1 METKFEILKKSIFI
15 TVGLFILSVIYTCTI
30 NSFAQIFFTNSANG
44 SLIVKDGEIIGSKY
58 IGQVFTE
65 KKYFHGRPSVNNYNT
80 YNTREEA
87 ETLPISGGSNLAIS
101 NPNYIKN
108 IEINIEK
115 LLLENPNLQ
124 IKDIPSE
131 MITASG
137 SGLDPHITVQGA
149 FIQAERVARENKI
162 NKDKIIELINKVA
175 HKNIIN
181 VLELNLALENL
192 IKE

>member
-1 METKFEILKKSIFI
+1 METKLEILKKSIFI

-58 IGQVFTE
+58 IGQAFTE

-108 IEINIEK
+108 IETNIEK
-115 LLLENPNLQ
+115 LLLENPNLE

-162 NKDKIIELINKVA
+162 NKDEIIELINKVA
-175 HKNIIN
+175 HKDIIN